1 MYSGL
6 VTKSRVGIFVYNKIE
21 PFFFTFIQDEIVW
34 HFSTFFGKIIHQR
47 TNLECVYICI
57 YFKA

>member
-21 PFFFTFIQDEIVW
+21 PFFTFIQDEIVW
-34 HFSTFFGKIIHQR
+34 YFSMLFLVKLFISEQT
-47 TNLECVYICI
+47 
-57 YFKA
+57 